1 MAHLAS
7 KSSIDLAALGVFVS
21 TGMQAAPESFPKR
34 SWRTNSVRI
43 GALLRRRS
51 QGRGIKTRKR
61 AVRGCRQVLKEGY
74 INQAVSRREEAIPAS
89 SLGADR
95 AMNAQVVSLRDNAS
109 VKRRPSLWWRFAERH
124 LPIIVIYLM
133 VATLVGVILAP
144 YVLVT
149 VPSGYVGV
157 LWKRFGGGT
166 VLDPRKLKDEGMR
179 FILPWNKLFLYDLRL
194 QSATETYNAISRDG
208 ISLAASINIR
218 YRLKRESIPQ
228 LHQTIGPNY
237 VQALV
242 GPEIGNRMREVIAE
256 YTAEDVYSTKRA
268 EIQDKIRTRAEAMLG
283 EKMMVGGESEEVE
296 ENAPYHIPLY
306 AMLNLIDTLI
316 LGIDLPSAVVTAIN
330 RKIEQYYISEEY
342 KFRVAREIRESE
354 RKKIEAEGIAEFQ
367 RIVSQG
373 ISDSYLRW
381 RGIEATVLL
390 AQSPNS
396 KIVIVGSGKDGLPI
410 ILGNVD
416 TPQTAA
422 AAPGGNGDTNS
433 KEKTATAPTA
443 SDKSSDATSSGAPGN
458 RQAAEGEPGPQYSLP
473 ILSDIEAM
481 ITKALDKLR
490 PTSSETSPSSADA
503 QKRAA
508 DQQR

>member
-1 MAHLAS
+1 MKPYLIPA
-7 KSSIDLAALGVFVS
+7 
-21 TGMQAAPESFPKR
+21 
-34 SWRTNSVRI
+34 
-43 GALLRRRS
+43 
-51 QGRGIKTRKR
+51 
-61 AVRGCRQVLKEGY
+61 EGPPP
-74 INQAVSRREEAIPAS
+74 VSRPRHA
-89 SLGADR
+89 
-95 AMNAQVVSLRDNAS
+95 
-109 VKRRPSLWWRFAERH
+109 WWRFVERR
-124 LPIIVIYLM
+124 LPVAIIYLM
-133 VATLVGVILAP
+133 VMTLVAVILAP
-144 YVLVT
+144 HVLVT
-149 VPSGYVGV
+149 VQSGYVGV

-166 VLDPRKLKDEGMR
+166 VLDPRQLKNEGLR
-179 FILPWNKLFLYDLRL
+179 FIWPWNKLFLYDLRL
-194 QSATETYNAISRDG
+194 QSTTQTYNAISKDG
-208 ISLAASINIR
+208 ISLSASINIR
-218 YRLKRESIPQ
+218 FRLKRDSVPQ
-228 LHQTIGPNY
+228 LHQTIGPDY
-237 VQALV
+237 VEALV

-256 YTAEDVYSTKRA
+256 YTAEDVYSTKRE
-268 EIQDKIRTRAEAMLG
+268 EIQEKIRRRAEAMLG
-283 EKMMVGGESEEVE
+283 EKMMEHGETEDY
-296 ENAPYHIPLY
+296 APYRIPLY

-316 LGIDLPSAVVTAIN
+316 LGIELPSAVVTAIN

-354 RKKIEAEGIAEFQ
+354 RKKIEAEGIREFQ
-367 RIVSQG
+367 QIVSQG

-443 SDKSSDATSSGAPGN
+443 SDKSSDATSSGASGK
-458 RQAAEGEPGPQYSLP
+458 RQAAEAQQAPQYSLP

>member
-1 MAHLAS
+1 MKPYLIPA
-7 KSSIDLAALGVFVS
+7 
-21 TGMQAAPESFPKR
+21 
-34 SWRTNSVRI
+34 
-43 GALLRRRS
+43 
-51 QGRGIKTRKR
+51 
-61 AVRGCRQVLKEGY
+61 EGPPP
-74 INQAVSRREEAIPAS
+74 VSRPRHA
-89 SLGADR
+89 
-95 AMNAQVVSLRDNAS
+95 
-109 VKRRPSLWWRFAERH
+109 WWRFVERR
-124 LPIIVIYLM
+124 LPVAIIYLM
-133 VATLVGVILAP
+133 VMTLVAVILAP
-144 YVLVT
+144 HVLVT
-149 VPSGYVGV
+149 VQSGYVGV

-166 VLDPRKLKDEGMR
+166 VLDPRQLKNEGLR
-179 FILPWNKLFLYDLRL
+179 FIWPWNKLFLYDLRL
-194 QSATETYNAISRDG
+194 QSTTQTYNAISKDG
-208 ISLAASINIR
+208 ISLSASINIR
-218 YRLKRESIPQ
+218 FRLKRDSVPQ
-228 LHQTIGPNY
+228 LHQTIGPDY
-237 VQALV
+237 VEALV

-256 YTAEDVYSTKRA
+256 YTAEDVYSTKRE
-268 EIQDKIRTRAEAMLG
+268 EIQEKIRRRAEAMLG
-283 EKMMVGGESEEVE
+283 EKMMEHGETEDY
-296 ENAPYHIPLY
+296 APYRIPLY

-316 LGIDLPSAVVTAIN
+316 LGIELPSAVVTAIN

-354 RKKIEAEGIAEFQ
+354 RKKIEAEGIREFQ
-367 RIVSQG
+367 QIVSQG

-433 KEKTATAPTA
+433 KEKTATAPTT
-443 SDKSSDATSSGAPGN
+443 SDKSSDATSSGASGN
-458 RQAAEGEPGPQYSLP
+458 RQAAEAQQAPQYSLP